1 MGEPGGGVP
10 NMGKRSWFDL
20 LPDDAQFL
28 VAKLVLRGQSLPKER
43 LALRLVN
50 RQFADRSHDVYRSL
64 ERCRRGFQ
72 LCSKIGSNTRTAFVV
87 QLTQLVI
94 DTCCA
99 PEVMA
104 SRVYPFPTQ
113 LYARVCTTVYVN
125 STSHERGNELYSALH
140 DHTAPM
146 IKRAF
151 ANDPACVEWCVHYLN
166 GMFCHLNMRG
176 EKETRYS
183 SNREQYSVSR
193 FLEVAMGKVVEEESE
208 ESEEDALVFDSDDDN

>member
-1 MGEPGGGVP
+1 MAEPGGGVP
-10 NMGKRSWFDL
+10 DMRRCSWFDAM
-20 LPDDAQFL
+20 PDDTQNL
-28 VAKLVLRGQSLPKER
+28 IAKLVLRGQSLPKER

-50 RQFADRSHDVYRSL
+50 RQFADRTHDVYLSL
-64 ERCRRGFQ
+64 ARCRRGFE
-72 LCSKIGSNTRTAFVV
+72 LCRRIGLDTRTAFVV

-94 DTCCA
+94 DTCRA

-113 LYARVCTTVYVN
+113 LYARVICTVYVN
-125 STSHERGNELYSALH
+125 CGKHQGGNEFYRALH

-151 ANDPACVEWCVHYLN
+151 ADDPESIEWCVHYLN

-176 EKETRYS
+176 EKETRYDA
-183 SNREQYSVSR
+183 NRQQYSVSR
-193 FLEVAMGKVVEEESE
+193 FLELAMEKVAEGRCV
-208 ESEEDALVFDSDDDN
+208 ESEEDALVFDSDNEN

>member
-1 MGEPGGGVP
+1 MG
-10 NMGKRSWFDL
+10 NRSWFDAM
-20 LPDDAQFL
+20 PDDAQYL
-28 VAKLVLRGQSLPKER
+28 IAKLVLRGQSLPKER

-50 RQFADRSHDVYRSL
+50 RQFADRTHDVYLSL
-64 ERCRRGFQ
+64 ARCRRGFQ
-72 LCSKIGSNTRTAFVV
+72 MCGRIGSNTRTAFVV

-113 LYARVCTTVYVN
+113 LYARVVCTVYVN
-125 STSHERGNELYSALH
+125 SAKHEGGNELYSALE
-140 DHTAPM
+140 DHAAPM

-151 ANDPACVEWCVHYLN
+151 ADDPASVEWCVHYLN

-176 EKETRYS
+176 EKETRYG

-193 FLEVAMGKVVEEESE
+193 FLEVAMGKVGRVVEEESE
-208 ESEEDALVFDSDDDN
+208 ESEDALVFDSDDDDN

>member
-1 MGEPGGGVP
+1 MG
-10 NMGKRSWFDL
+10 NRSWFDAM
-20 LPDDAQFL
+20 PDDAQSL
-28 VAKLVLRGQSLPKER
+28 IAKLVLRGQSLPKER

-50 RQFADRSHDVYRSL
+50 RQFADRTHDVYLSL
-64 ERCRRGFQ
+64 ARCRRGFQ
-72 LCSKIGSNTRTAFVV
+72 LCGRIGSNTRTAFVV

-125 STSHERGNELYSALH
+125 STNHERGNELYNALE
-140 DHTAPM
+140 DHAAPM

-151 ANDPACVEWCVHYLN
+151 ADDPASVEWCVHYLN

-176 EKETRYS
+176 EKETRYG

-193 FLEVAMGKVVEEESE
+193 FLEVAMGKVGKVVEGESE
-208 ESEEDALVFDSDDDN
+208 ESEDALVFDSDDDN